1 MGEERA
7 RCGMQ
12 LGAEPQKPDLGHG
25 RQSAEVPARARG
37 ILATTPGTQG
47 AVRGRTARWLV
58 LGVGEA
64 RSCRAQLEVKGLAGE
79 GGGPGGGGGGQ

>member
-1 MGEERA
+1 
-7 RCGMQ
+7 MQ
-12 LGAEPQKPDLGHG
+12 LGAEPQKPDLGLG

-47 AVRGRTARWLV
+47 AVSGRTARWLV

-64 RSCRAQLEVKGLAGE
+64 RSCRAQLEVKGLAEE
-79 GGGPGGGGGGQ
+79 GGGRGGGGGQ